1 MFQKIQ
7 KKWVWLGLSLVILVL
22 VMILRQ
28 HPTSGK
34 KQLAPVSVTV
44 ATVTHGQ
51 VPLYIET
58 TGTVTAS
65 GTVVVR
71 PQISATLLAIYF
83 QEGQFVST
91 GELLATLDD
100 RAIQAQL
107 LTAKGNLQRD
117 EALLQNAKKDLQRYQ
132 QLQLKGLVTQQQLD
146 TQASEVKQYQGI
158 VKADQGTLD
167 NLQVQ
172 LSYTQIRAPISGI
185 AGLRAVDIGNLLQ
198 PSDTNGIVTLT
209 AVTPVDIKFAL
220 TETELNQLLPAMD
233 NGKPTVLIYD
243 RQNNLLDSGTV
254 TAIDNQ
260 LDSFT
265 GTVMAKARCNN
276 RHQRL
281 FPNQFVNVQ
290 IHIHTIDNSLL
301 LPTRAI
307 QHSKDGDYIFVLHS
321 GLALQQFIHSDATVG
336 ELSSVEAIDRKGSGL
351 SLGDLVVVDGAD
363 LLHDGVQAQVV
374 ISPNDTPTAVN
385 R

>member
-1 MFQKIQ
+1 
-7 KKWVWLGLSLVILVL
+7 
-22 VMILRQ
+22 MILRQ

-146 TQASEVKQYQGI
+146 TQASEVRQYQGI

-307 QHSKDGDYIFVLHS
+307 QHSTDGDYIFVLHS

>member
-1 MFQKIQ
+1 
-7 KKWVWLGLSLVILVL
+7 
-22 VMILRQ
+22 MILRQ

-146 TQASEVKQYQGI
+146 TQASEVRQYQGI

-198 PSDTNGIVTLT
+198 PSDTDGIVTLT

-307 QHSKDGDYIFVLHS
+307 QHSTDGDYIFVLHS

-374 ISPNDTPTAVN
+374 TSPHNTPTAVS

>member
-276 RHQRL
+276 RHHRL

-307 QHSKDGDYIFVLHS
+307 QHSTDGDYIFVLHS

>member
-1 MFQKIQ
+1 
-7 KKWVWLGLSLVILVL
+7 
-22 VMILRQ
+22 MILRQ
-28 HPTSGK
+28 HPTPGK

-146 TQASEVKQYQGI
+146 TQASEVRQYQGI

-307 QHSKDGDYIFVLHS
+307 QHSTDGDYIFVLHS

>member
-146 TQASEVKQYQGI
+146 TQASEVRQYQGI

-307 QHSKDGDYIFVLHS
+307 QHSTDGDYIFVLHS